1 MTIDAVKMKL
11 SSHCGTPGSDMLLQ
25 LRDNNGMLI
34 AILADAH
41 RKLGFYSP
49 RDGYVIFAEL
59 APSTLMIWHLPALKA
74 AGSVCCR
81 LSCNLTEVI

>member
-11 SSHCGTPGSDMLLQ
+11 SSHCGTPGPDMLLQ
-25 LRDNNGMLI
+25 LRDNNGTLV

-49 RDGYVIFAEL
+49 RDG
-59 APSTLMIWHLPALKA
+59 
-74 AGSVCCR
+74 
-81 LSCNLTEVI
+81 

>member
-49 RDGYVIFAEL
+49 RDGYVIWAEP
-59 APSTLMIWHLPALKA
+59 APSTLMIWHLTTLNT
-74 AGSVCCR
+74 AGSMCCR
-81 LSCNLTEVI
+81 LLCNLSKVI